1 MSLKSCFSCLS
12 ITLTFERK
20 QSLGE
25 EERSQEKMEQSEK
38 EWKWFCC
45 STRHSQVGGKPG
57 WMIRG
62 CLQNSSPQL
71 ECEAIRGL
79 PCLAS
84 LELQV
89 SHLQET
95 SLDFH
100 FAERDQEA
108 QAHGI
113 ASVLFSVVMA
123 SVARERDKLDTGELH
138 KAPMIGRTCCLWWL
152 EIENTLNFTE
162 LWRKCYFKRGEKKME
177 LQPLFCG
184 HERLFWHLAVNF
196 SFLISCMLPWYKWLM
211 LEGYSS
217 YWDQWI
223 KKY

>member
-1 MSLKSCFSCLS
+1 MEMIVAPQDTARWEGSQGKWSEAIYKTARLS
-12 ITLTFERK
+12 W
-20 QSLGE
+20 S
-25 EERSQEKMEQSEK
+25 M
-38 EWKWFCC
+38 
-45 STRHSQVGGKPG
+45 
-57 WMIRG
+57 G
-62 CLQNSSPQL
+62 CLL
-71 ECEAIRGL
+71 CEAVRGL